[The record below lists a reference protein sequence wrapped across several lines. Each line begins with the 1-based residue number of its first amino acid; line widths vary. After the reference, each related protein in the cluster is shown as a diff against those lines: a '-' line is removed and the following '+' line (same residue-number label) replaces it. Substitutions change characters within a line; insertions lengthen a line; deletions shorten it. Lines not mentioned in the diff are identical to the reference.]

1 MIRLLLLSV
10 VIPLTF
16 LLQCQNNQQFSS
28 TDSGNSAVTTKIKT
42 PNKISAIKGAVIYV
56 KEHDINAGSVKQNS
70 ELTHDFFFFNRG
82 DKPLLLSKV
91 RTNCNCTVAS
101 YPQTPLMPGDSAQI
115 VLNLSTEQIGEFHKL
130 AAIYSNAIN
139 DYDSTINS
147 SRVLVK
153 VRWKV
158 IP

>member
-10 VIPLTF
+10 IIPLTF
-16 LLQCQNNQQFSS
+16 LLQCQNNQQSS
-28 TDSGNSAVTTKIKT
+28 YTNNNSTSVVSKT
-42 PNKISAIKGAVIYV
+42 NSNNASVRKGAVIYV
-56 KEHDINAGSVKQNS
+56 KEQSINAGSVKQNT
-70 ELTHDFFFFNRG
+70 ELTRDFYFFNKG
-82 DKPLLLSKV
+82 EEPLLLSKV

-101 YPQTPLMPGDSAQI
+101 YPKTPVMPGDSAKVI
-115 VLNLSTEQIGEFHKL
+115 LNLSTEQIGEFHKL
-130 AAIYSNAIN
+130 AALYSNAIN

-147 SRVLVK
+147 SRILVK